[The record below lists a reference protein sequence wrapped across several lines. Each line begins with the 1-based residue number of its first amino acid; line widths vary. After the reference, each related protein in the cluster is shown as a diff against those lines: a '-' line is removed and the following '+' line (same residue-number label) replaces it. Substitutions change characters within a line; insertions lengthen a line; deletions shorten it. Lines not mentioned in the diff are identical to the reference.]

1 MDLLQSGKYI
11 IIYKNM
17 TLLNKFLFC
26 KYCFLC
32 KYKKFIGM
40 HAWLVLVIYFSC
52 KRYSIYRSNGLFLC
66 FYYGSYIT
74 ILYVIKV
81 Y

>member
-1 MDLLQSGKYI
+1 MDLLQSGKYII

-32 KYKKFIGM
+32 KYKKFN
-40 HAWLVLVIYFSC
+40 Y
-52 KRYSIYRSNGLFLC
+52 RYACMVGFGHLFFMQEIFHLQ
-66 FYYGSYIT
+66 
-74 ILYVIKV
+74 K
-81 Y
+81 